1 MNIESYIKI
10 YDDTIPL
17 ENISTI
23 IKWSKN
29 QIYGDGSIGEDN
41 TVDKDFRRVK
51 VLPLFDWRCKQKTK
65 IHWANYLTAL
75 LRESIQ
81 KYCNEISPNQDIKPH
96 EITDISILKYEKGG
110 FYKKHIDHF
119 RSAPRTLSCI
129 LLLNNDYEGGEV
141 TFFELA
147 NEHIIKTVDVR
158 PGRLIIWPSNF
169 LYPHQIQ
176 PIKKGTRYSIVSWA
190 L

>member
-1 MNIESYIKI
+1 MIFVNRCS
-10 YDDTIPL
+10 
-17 ENISTI
+17 
-23 IKWSKN
+23 
-29 QIYGDGSIGEDN
+29 EDLAPPKTDN
-41 TVDKDFRRVK
+41 LTDKK
-51 VLPLFDWRCKQKTK
+51 
-65 IHWANYLTAL
+65 
-75 LRESIQ
+75 
-81 KYCNEISPNQDIKPH
+81 
-96 EITDISILKYEKGG
+96 SILKYEKGG

-129 LLLNNDYEGGEV
+129 LLLNNDYEGGEE
-141 TFFELA
+141 TFLELA